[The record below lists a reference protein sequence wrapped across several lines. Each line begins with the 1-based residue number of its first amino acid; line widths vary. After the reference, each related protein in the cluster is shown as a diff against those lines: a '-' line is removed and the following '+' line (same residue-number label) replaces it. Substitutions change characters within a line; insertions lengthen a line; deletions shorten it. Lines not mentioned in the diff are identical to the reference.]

1 MMAASENDFVQIESP
16 AQGVAVITPTED
28 IDMSRS
34 PVLRSAIKSAIKPGL
49 QRMVIDLEQ
58 VQYMDS
64 SGLATLVEAMRL
76 TKSQSIDLY
85 LSSMTP
91 KVRAIFEIARLD
103 AFFSI
108 KDSRQEALDA

>member
-1 MMAASENDFVQIESP
+1 MMAGSENDFVQVESP
-16 AQGVAVITPTED
+16 SSGVSVIVPTED

-34 PVLRSAIKSAIKPGL
+34 PVLRSAIKEELKPGL
-49 QRMVIDLEQ
+49 DRMVIDLSQ

-76 TKSQSIDLY
+76 AKTSNVGLH
-85 LSSMTP
+85 LCAMTA

-108 KDSRQEALDA
+108 KDTREDALSA